1 MADQYAAAP
10 GVRMLDFGDE
20 WIVFNPLSWDAH
32 LLNAAAA
39 VVLEQLS
46 AQPQTEAEVA
56 DYLRDLLMDAER
68 AHALTSAR
76 RLLGE
81 LVQLGL
87 VRLVAADATH
97 DR

>member
-10 GVRMLDFGDE
+10 GVRMLEFGDE

-32 LLNAAAA
+32 LLNAAAG
-39 VVLEQLS
+39 VVLEQLG

-56 DYLRDLLMDAER
+56 DYLRELLMDAER
-68 AHALTSAR
+68 AQALSSAR
-76 RLLGE
+76 RLIGE

-87 VRLVAADATH
+87 ARLVAADVTD

>member
-46 AQPQTEAEVA
+46 AQAQTESEVA
-56 DYLRDLLMDAER
+56 DYLRDLVTDAER
-68 AHALTSAR
+68 AHALTYAR
-76 RLLGE
+76 RLIGE
-81 LVQLGL
+81 LMQLRL

-97 DR
+97 HR

>member
-1 MADQYAAAP
+1 
-10 GVRMLDFGDE
+10 MLDFGDE

-32 LLNAAAA
+32 LLNAAAG

-56 DYLRDLLMDAER
+56 DCLRELVTDVER
-68 AHALTSAR
+68 AQALSSAQ
-76 RLLGE
+76 RLIGE

-87 VRLVAADATH
+87 VRLAAADVTD